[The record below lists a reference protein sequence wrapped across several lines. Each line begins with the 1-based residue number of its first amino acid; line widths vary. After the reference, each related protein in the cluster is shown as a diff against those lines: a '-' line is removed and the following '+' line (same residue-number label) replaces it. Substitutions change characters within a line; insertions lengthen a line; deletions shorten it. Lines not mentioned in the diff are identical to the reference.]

1 MQGDFSEKY
10 TSVLQRAFCALFLL
24 AGLLSAS
31 PARAQ
36 SLDPLIVGQDLGR
49 QLIAQ
54 SLGIDPLT
62 IATQTDLDAFIT
74 SYPGGTAALSTA
86 LSSAL
91 NVPGVTPSSIST
103 ILSGGNPVDISGF
116 LGSSMIP
123 SLTAGSLTLTQISQF
138 ANFSPD
144 LTSMLAGGSGSFAPL
159 IQNALSID
167 VGLQTIGAAFGID
180 PSAVFG
186 AIGSPSLLNGLI
198 GSYGGIG
205 GFSGALSSALNI
217 PGINLSGISGAL
229 MADPLSIAGFLGD
242 SIVPSLLGSGISIPQ
257 IQQMLAFNPDFS
269 SLLSG
274 FSPVPSLDTILQN
287 VVDVD
292 LGLQTIGAAFGLN
305 SSAIFSTIGNPAL
318 LTNFVNING
327 GINAFSNTLTGVLNM
342 PSITGGITTAL
353 SSGIGNLPSIL
364 GSQVSSVL
372 QGSGLSTGSII
383 GMLSSNPTFGNEI
396 IGGLSTGNFNF
407 SSIPG
412 TTGVLGGTTT
422 ASLGG
427 SIECADQYFVEDTGK
442 THMAIELEEDR
453 RWMFEDVFIG
463 HILPSM
469 MMMTHQLTAVA
480 MQQVFAMV
488 PYFDAWTQMESQRLI
503 QQLQAQAHKDYHP
516 SEGICEFATIVRSL
530 ANSDRNRQFNTS
542 AFSQYMLERQAGQGD
557 VGATEGR
564 KEDRQNRAE
573 QYTQTYCDPR
583 DNNTAMGKLC
593 DGTAATAER
602 KNKDLDYNRILLEPE
617 TLDVD
622 FLDNATAP
630 TEQEQDLFTMTSNL
644 FAPEVLTRIPK
655 AYLKDP
661 PTTGGDTQGNP
672 LQANVLE
679 AQSLVAKRSV
689 AQNSINAIVGMKAE
703 ASMKYAPTEP
713 DFPSDQKGAEPYLYA
728 FLKDLGFDETNIKE
742 MIGENPSYY
751 AYMGILTKKIYQ
763 NPEFYINLYDKPANV
778 ARKRVALKAIELMQD
793 RDIFQSQ
800 LRTEATMSVLLEMAV
815 QDSQSGVAN
824 QEGNFTGEGPKP

>member
-1 MQGDFSEKY
+1 MRETFSKKCKDVLR
-10 TSVLQRAFCALFLL
+10 SVLCACFLL
-24 AGLLSAS
+24 ACLLPAS
-31 PARAQ
+31 RSFAQ
-36 SLDPLIVGQDLGR
+36 SLDPVVVGEDLGR

-54 SLGIDPLT
+54 ALGISPSV
-62 IATQTDLDAFIT
+62 IATQTDLDGYIT
-74 SYPGGTAALSTA
+74 GYPGGTTALATA

-91 NVPGVTPSSIST
+91 NVPGVSPSSITS
-103 ILSGGNPVDISGF
+103 ILSGASPVDISGF

-123 SLTAGSLTLTQISQF
+123 SLSAGGLTLTQISQF
-138 ANFSPD
+138 AGFSPD
-144 LTSMLAGGSGSFAPL
+144 LTSMLSGGSGSFAPM
-159 IQNALSID
+159 IQNALSVD
-167 VGLQTIGAAFGID
+167 VGLQTIGAALGIA
-180 PSAVFG
+180 PNAVFG
-186 AIGSPSLLNGLI
+186 TIGSPALFNGLI

-205 GFSGALSSALNI
+205 GFSGTLSGALNI
-217 PGINLSGISGAL
+217 PGISAAGILGSL
-229 MADPLSIAGFLGD
+229 TADPLGIAGFLGNGV
-242 SIVPSLLGSGISIPQ
+242 VPSLLGGGLSIPQ
-257 IQQMLAFNPDFS
+257 IEQMLAFNPDFS
-269 SLLSG
+269 SLLSSV
-274 FSPVPSLDTILQN
+274 SPVASLNGVIQN
-287 VVDVD
+287 VVNVD
-292 LGLQTIGAAFGLN
+292 LGLQTIGATFGLN
-305 SSAIFSTIGNPAL
+305 SGSVFGLIGSPGL
-318 LTNFVNING
+318 LNSFIGSVG
-327 GINAFSNTLTGVLNM
+327 GIGAFSSTLTGALNM
-342 PSITGGITTAL
+342 PTLT
-353 SSGIGNLPSIL
+353 SGISAALGSGVGNLPSVL
-364 GSQVSSVL
+364 GSQISSVL
-372 QGSGLSTGSII
+372 LGSGLTTSGII
-383 GMLSSNPTFGNEI
+383 GMLSSNPSFGNEI
-396 IGGLSTGNFNF
+396 IGGLSSGNFNF
-407 SSIPG
+407 TGVPG
-412 TTGVLGGTTT
+412 PTGVLSGTP
-422 ASLGG
+422 SPSG
-427 SIECADQYFVEDTGK
+427 SMECADQYFVEDTGK

-463 HILPSM
+463 HVLPAM

-480 MQQVFAMV
+480 MQQVFAIL

-564 KEDRQNRAE
+564 KEDRRNRVM
-573 QYTQTYCDPR
+573 QYTSTYCDPE

-593 DGTAATAER
+593 DGTSSTKER
-602 KNKDLDYNRILLEPE
+602 RNRDLDYNRILLEPE
-617 TLDVD
+617 TLLVD

-728 FLKDLGFDETNIKE
+728 FLRDLGMTDADIKE

-763 NPEFYINLYDKPANV
+763 NPEFYVNLYDKPANV

-800 LRTEATMSVLLEMAV
+800 LRTEATMSVLLELAV
-815 QDSQSGVAN
+815 QEAQSSVAN
-824 QEGNFTGEGPKP
+824 QEGHFTGEGPNP

>member
-1 MQGDFSEKY
+1 MQETFSGKCI
-10 TSVLQRAFCALFLL
+10 SILQSALCVFFLL
-24 AGLLSAS
+24 TGLLSAS

-36 SLDPLIVGQDLGR
+36 SLDPIVVGQDLGR

-74 SYPGGTAALSTA
+74 SYPGGTTALSTA

-103 ILSGGNPVDISGF
+103 VLSGGNPVDISGF

-123 SLTAGSLTLTQISQF
+123 SLTAGTLTLTQISQL

-144 LTSMLAGGSGSFAPL
+144 LTSMLAGGSGSFTPL

-180 PSAVFG
+180 PSAVF
-186 AIGSPSLLNGLI
+186 ATIGSPGLLNGLI

-205 GFSGALSSALNI
+205 GFSATLSSALNI
-217 PGINLSGISGAL
+217 PGIDLSGISGAL

-242 SIVPSLLGSGISIPQ
+242 GIVPSLFSSGISIPQ

-269 SLLSG
+269 SILSG
-274 FSPVPSLDTILQN
+274 FSPVASLEGILQN

-327 GINAFSNTLTGVLNM
+327 GISAFSNTLTGVLNM
-342 PSITGGITTAL
+342 PSITSGITTAL

-372 QGSGLSTGSII
+372 QGSGLTTGNII

-396 IGGLSTGNFNF
+396 IGGLSSGNFNF

-422 ASLGG
+422 SSGS
-427 SIECADQYFVEDTGK
+427 SIECADQYFVNDTGK

-516 SEGICEFATIVRSL
+516 SEGICEVATIVRSL

-564 KEDRQNRAE
+564 KEDRRNRVM
-573 QYTQTYCDPR
+573 QYTQTYCDDR
-583 DNNTAMGKLC
+583 DNNTAMQNLC
-593 DGTAATAER
+593 DGTAASAER

-622 FLDNATAP
+622 FLDNAGVP

-661 PTTGGDTQGNP
+661 PTTSGDTQGNP

-728 FLKDLGFDETNIKE
+728 FLRDLGFDETNIKE

-824 QEGNFTGEGPKP
+824 QEGNFTGEGPRP